1 MTESE
6 LILVGHALKTTND
19 QALVAAAAQLH
30 TTAWYLTAIDAPVV
44 DWVRYD
50 EARLTVVDND

>member
-6 LILVGHALKTTND
+6 LILVGDAIKTTND

-30 TTAWYLTAIDAPVV
+30 TPVWWLTAIDVAVV
-44 DWVRYD
+44 DWARYD
-50 EARLTVVDND
+50 AARLTVVDNG